1 MSIKDYVTITET
13 LVELTRKNT
22 RFTWTQK
29 LQPACDKLT
38 PASLNSP
45 VVSYFDTSKE
55 TCIFVDSRPVG
66 LSAMITQKK
75 LIMSLHTHVVPSSL
89 LKNDIHRR
97 ESKPWRSSGGIENFH
112 LYVFW
117 APSP

>member
-55 TCIFVDSRPVG
+55 TCILVDSRPVG
-66 LSAMITQKK
+66 LSAMITQKD
-75 LIMSLHTHVVPSSL
+75 PE
-89 LKNDIHRR
+89 KNAHNVIAQPG
-97 ESKPWRSSGGIENFH
+97 KQALAIVWG
-112 LYVFW
+112 Y
-117 APSP
+117 